1 MEMFYLA
8 ILAALFAALCQ
19 SLTDITTKL
28 AVDHAYDEEILA
40 TQWISGATILIIVSL
55 FSYPNLIIHPFDTS
69 HTLLGE
75 DFFKL
80 LLFSSILNIVAYS
93 FYIIALR
100 LAQASLIIPLVL
112 ITPIFMLFTSPI
124 MLGENT
130 PPIGII
136 GVILILIG
144 LGIFDTIFF
153 QMNKNF
159 FIVLK
164 KPGALA
170 MLAAAILWSVTS
182 NIDKLGLKNSNP
194 LIWITTLT
202 ISISCCALLNWL
214 AKKRRPL
221 SFWRLRYAILGGAFT
236 AIGNLA
242 LVWAM
247 SILFV
252 PYVIAIKRLSA
263 FLTVVLSGRLLKEP
277 IQNRLTA
284 CLVMLIGAILIMLAR
299 N

>member
-55 FSYPNLIIHPFDTS
+55 FSYPNLILHPFNTS

-75 DFFKL
+75 NFFKL

-144 LGIFDTIFF
+144 LGIFD
-153 QMNKNF
+153 KNF

-170 MLAAAILWSVTS
+170 MLAAAILWSLTS

-221 SFWRLRYAILGGAFT
+221 SFWCLRYAILGGAFT

>member
-55 FSYPNLIIHPFDTS
+55 FSYPNLIVHPFDS

-144 LGIFDTIFF
+144 LGIFDTNFF
-153 QMNKNF
+153 QMNKSF

-164 KPGALA
+164 KA
-170 MLAAAILWSVTS
+170 WR
-182 NIDKLGLKNSNP
+182 
-194 LIWITTLT
+194 
-202 ISISCCALLNWL
+202 SC
-214 AKKRRPL
+214 
-221 SFWRLRYAILGGAFT
+221 YACCSHSLEC
-236 AIGNLA
+236 NL
-242 LVWAM
+242 
-247 SILFV
+247 
-252 PYVIAIKRLSA
+252 
-263 FLTVVLSGRLLKEP
+263 
-277 IQNRLTA
+277 
-284 CLVMLIGAILIMLAR
+284 
-299 N
+299 